1 MTVTGTLGHVGMD
14 SVEPPAFVHSS
25 NVATRQSDITRVA
38 LGVSL
43 LDRIVLHRS

>member
-1 MTVTGTLGHVGMD
+1 MLGHAGMD
-14 SVEPPAFVHSS
+14 SDKPPAFVHSS

-43 LDRIVLHRS
+43 LDSIVLHQS